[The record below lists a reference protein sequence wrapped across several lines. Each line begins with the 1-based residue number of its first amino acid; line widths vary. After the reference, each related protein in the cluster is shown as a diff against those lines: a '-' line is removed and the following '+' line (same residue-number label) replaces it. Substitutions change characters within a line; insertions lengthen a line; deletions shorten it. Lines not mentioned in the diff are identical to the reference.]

1 MLKRDDT
8 DAAFKLSDDDRDAC
22 LRLARDPRI
31 GERVA
36 ASIAPSIYG
45 HADVKAGLALALF
58 GGQEK
63 SKAGGAHRLRG
74 DINVLLLGDP
84 GTAKSQA
91 GGGGEGGGVGGAWG
105 RAGVGAVQRVACSG
119 LLRPR
124 PPCLSPARP
133 RPTLRPS
140 SLVPPP
146 SPPSPPL
153 HPHSF
158 AFSSS
163 NTSKRWPSGRC
174 WPPARARPPSA

>member
-8 DAAFKLSDDDRDAC
+8 DAAFKLSDDDRDVC

-84 GTAKSQA
+84 STAKSQFLKFVDKA
-91 GGGGEGGGVGGAWG
+91 RRSNPPGRRAWLSVQILG
-105 RAGVGAVQRVACSG
+105 RSGSCGAV
-119 LLRPR
+119 
-124 PPCLSPARP
+124 
-133 RPTLRPS
+133 PS
-140 SLVPPP
+140 CGGTPPP
-146 SPPSPPL
+146 P
-153 HPHSF
+153 
-158 AFSSS
+158 
-163 NTSKRWPSGRC
+163 
-174 WPPARARPPSA
+174 PPAASY